1 MDSKC
6 AAFWKHTNIR
16 SDNRI
21 FPCCR
26 FKEPVDKFN
35 GNVEEILFYE
45 SYQTLRTKSQNGEYI
60 SGCSK
65 CYHEESIGKVSMRQ
79 QFNAE
84 YDTDSVS
91 LKYLE
96 IGFDNICNLT
106 CDGCWSEFSNEW
118 AKKEGLD
125 KTIQIKSTEAIT
137 TVPDTIEKIVF
148 LGGEP
153 LMTNRHVKFLQLVKN
168 KDCVDVNYNTN
179 GTFLFN
185 DTAIEL
191 LKGFRNV
198 HIILSIDGYKEL
210 NEQVRSGSKWSEIL
224 DFIRQVKQLN
234 YNLEIH
240 TVVHMN
246 SWRGLKQLEEFVNT
260 VTDNWTVNFLTY
272 PTHLDVVNETDQE
285 QLLSMLKSIESVD
298 LSHIINRLVK

>member
-60 SGCSK
+60 SGCNK
-65 CYHEESIGKVSMRQ
+65 CYHEESIGKVSLRQ
-79 QFNAE
+79 QFNKE
-84 YDTDSVS
+84 YDTDFVS

-125 KTIQIKSTEAIT
+125 KTIQIKSTETIT

-153 LMTNRHVKFLQLVKN
+153 LMTNRHVKFLQLVKH
-168 KDCVDVNYNTN
+168 KESVDVNYNTN
-179 GTFLFN
+179 GTFLFS
-185 DTAIEL
+185 DVAIEL

-198 HIILSIDGYKEL
+198 NIILSIDGYKDL
-210 NEQVRSGSKWSEIL
+210 NEQVRSGSKWDQIL
-224 DFIRQVKQLN
+224 TFIEQIKQLQ
-234 YNLEIH
+234 YNLKVH

-246 SWRGLKQLEEFVNT
+246 SWRGLNQLEEFVNT
-260 VTDNWTVNFLTY
+260 ITDNWNVNFLTY
-272 PTHLDVVNETDQE
+272 PSHLDIINETDQD
-285 QLLSMLKSIESVD
+285 QLLDMLHSVKSID